1 MTKAMERKINRIKRA
16 IRREI
21 AIEVR
26 AIKILAPIFGGA
38 LVTLCSA
45 WAIISGMIIMLP

>member
-1 MTKAMERKINRIKRA
+1 MNRKKLNRIKRA
-16 IRREI
+16 IKNEI

-38 LVTLCSA
+38 VIGVAGLWA
-45 WAIISGMIIMLP
+45 WGVLLIGFLG

>member
-1 MTKAMERKINRIKRA
+1 MTKRKIREIKRA

-38 LVTLCSA
+38 LLALPCL
-45 WAIISGMIIMLP
+45 WAVISGMIIVLG